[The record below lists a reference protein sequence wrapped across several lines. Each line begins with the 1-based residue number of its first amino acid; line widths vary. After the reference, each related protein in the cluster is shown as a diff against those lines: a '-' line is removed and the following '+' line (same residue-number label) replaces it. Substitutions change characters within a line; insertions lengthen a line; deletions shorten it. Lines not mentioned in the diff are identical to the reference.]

1 MVENLAVP
9 LRSLEYSRAGLWRC
23 DIGTLAL
30 SRPHFARDTCK
41 QMEITQ
47 HGKWML
53 LGCGRNDKWI
63 QHFCIFPAC

>member
-1 MVENLAVP
+1 MVENMAVP
-9 LRSLEYSRAGLWRC
+9 LRKLEYARAGLWLC

-30 SRPHFARDTCK
+30 SRPHLARDTCK

-53 LGCGRNDKWI
+53 LGCGRDDKRT
-63 QHFCIFPAC
+63 QHFYIFAAC